1 MSQDWKDLAGL
12 IAKSGAPILGGL
24 LGGPAGAAIGQLAGS
39 VLGDALNTEPT
50 PAAVSEALN
59 KVSPSS
65 DPILSGI
72 DRHFEGLS
80 QFEAQVIDSVNNS
93 MRQEL
98 TAGSAYQS
106 AWRPLAGYV
115 LSALVGS
122 YGSLIVAAG
131 ARGLFGVD
139 PGAMN
144 LMSALL
150 NGVGPWTMLVAP
162 LGAVVGVTAWGRSQ
176 EKITAIKQ
184 TGA

>member
-1 MSQDWKDLAGL
+1 MSQDWKDLAAL
-12 IAKSGAPILGGL
+12 LTQKGAPILGGL
-24 LGGPAGAAIGQLAGS
+24 LGGPAGAAVGQLAGS
-39 VLGDALNTEPT
+39 LLGDALNTEPT

-59 KVSPSS
+59 KVAP
-65 DPILSGI
+65 DHPVLQDI
-72 DRHFEGLS
+72 DRRFEGLS
-80 QFEAQVIDSVNNS
+80 EFEQKVVSDVNQT
-93 MRQEL
+93 MRAEL
-98 TAGSAYQS
+98 TTGSAYQS